1 MTFKFSFYRAHPRV
15 SFDNLD
21 PKGKP
26 YPSMTKQEFKDE
38 CDINNIIKAYSQTG
52 MLNHVAAN
60 AADGRYEDLPDN
72 HELQDAILL
81 VAAAEA
87 SFMSLPAKIRDRFG
101 NDPVRFVEFTSNPD
115 NLSEMHTLGLLRP
128 DYVPPGTGG
137 DGGAPPVGGSEA
149 TVAQTPPK

>member
-1 MTFKFSFYRAHPRV
+1 MAFKFTFYRPHPRV
-15 SFDNLD
+15 SFDNKD

-26 YPSMTKQEFKDE
+26 YPSMTKQEFKGE

-52 MLNHVAAN
+52 MINHIAAN
-60 AADGRYEDLPDN
+60 AQQGRYEDLPDQ
-72 HELQDAILL
+72 HDFQDAMAL
-81 VAAAEA
+81 VQGAEA
-87 SFMSLPAKIRDRFG
+87 SFMSLPSKVRDRFG
-101 NDPVRFVEFTSNPD
+101 NEPSRFLEFVSDPANAT
-115 NLSEMHTLGLLRP
+115 EMHQLGLLRP

>member
-1 MTFKFSFYRAHPRV
+1 MAFKFTFYRAHNRV
-15 SFDNLD
+15 SFDNRD
-21 PKGKP
+21 PKTGKS

-52 MLNHVAAN
+52 MINHISAN
-60 AADGRYEDLPDN
+60 AAQGRYEDLPDN
-72 HELQDAILL
+72 HELQDAIAL
-81 VAAAEA
+81 VAQAEA

-115 NLSEMHTLGLLRP
+115 NLSEMNDLGLLRP

-137 DGGAPPVGGSEA
+137 DGGTPPVGGSEA
-149 TVAQTPPK
+149 TGAQNAP